1 MRQKGGFGPAAAA
14 FLTFARVEKGL
25 SSNSLA
31 SYSFDLNHF
40 QAYWEKRGQAGFP
53 GPEEI
58 RHYLDALRAEGLAS
72 RSVARHLTTLRQF
85 FRFLLS
91 EGQVSEDPTA
101 LLAAPRQW
109 QNLPKYLTGQQ
120 VDHLL
125 SAPAGE
131 KPNCR
136 RDRAMM
142 ELLYACGLRVS
153 ELCTLRL
160 TDLNLDL
167 GFLRVTG
174 KGEKQRLVPVGNRA
188 QEAIRE
194 YLSLARPELLKARSS
209 PYLFVTARGG
219 AMTRQGFWKLLNGY
233 GRKVGIF
240 RNLTP
245 HVVRH
250 SFATHLLDGGA
261 DLRSVQTMLGHA
273 DIATTQ
279 IYTHVVRERLK
290 GVVERHH
297 PRN

>member
-1 MRQKGGFGPAAAA
+1 MRQEGGFGPAAAA
-14 FLTFARVEKGL
+14 FLTYARVEKGL
-25 SSNSLA
+25 SANSLA
-31 SYSFDLNHF
+31 SYSFDLNSF
-40 QAYWEKRGQAGFP
+40 QVYWEKREEPGFP
-53 GPEEI
+53 APADI
-58 RHYLDALRAEGLAS
+58 SQYLDFLYAQGMAS

-91 EGQVSEDPTA
+91 EGRVSEDPTA
-101 LLAAPRQW
+101 LLSAPRQW
-109 QNLPKYLTGQQ
+109 QNLPKYLTRQQ
-120 VDHLL
+120 VTDLL
-125 SAPAGE
+125 NAPAGE

-136 RDRAMM
+136 RDRAMI

-174 KGEKQRLVPVGNRA
+174 KGEKQRLVPVGLKA

-233 GRKVGIF
+233 GRRVGIF
-240 RNLTP
+240 QNLTP